1 MNDVYIIYKKKY
13 VYIIRILTA
22 VEMMTPFATVSNEL
36 NISIGLQILIFI
48 FFYVFLSEISVYF
61 NHTKMRIYT
70 VGLYITYKI

>member
-1 MNDVYIIYKKKY
+1 MND

-61 NHTKMRIYT
+61 NHTKMRIHT